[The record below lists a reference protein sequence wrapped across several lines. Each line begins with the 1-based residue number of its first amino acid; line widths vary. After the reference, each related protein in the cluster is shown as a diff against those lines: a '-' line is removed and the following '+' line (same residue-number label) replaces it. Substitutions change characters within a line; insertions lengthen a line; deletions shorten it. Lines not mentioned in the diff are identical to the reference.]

1 LGKQQLFSPDF
12 VHCSSIFLDDF
23 YRLRAWRNALAGST
37 IPTRSNERNS
47 PPSGPPAGGCRPRV
61 VRPAHDGTEHAQPSW
76 SDVMNSM
83 TTVRIAVAA
92 AAALFAG
99 SALAQSQSDDQ
110 SQQAST
116 PPAAQDVGGSP
127 MSTSAS
133 GAPMGLTHA
142 QVYQDLVRSEQ
153 SGQQKALNEGLYHG
167 N

>member
-1 LGKQQLFSPDF
+1 
-12 VHCSSIFLDDF
+12 
-23 YRLRAWRNALAGST
+23 
-37 IPTRSNERNS
+37 
-47 PPSGPPAGGCRPRV
+47 
-61 VRPAHDGTEHAQPSW
+61 
-76 SDVMNSM
+76 MNTM
-83 TTVRIAVAA
+83 NTVRIAVAA

-110 SQQAST
+110 KQAST
-116 PPAAQDVGGSP
+116 PPAAQDMGGSP

-133 GAPMGLTHA
+133 GAPVALTHA